1 MDQLLDR
8 LATSAHEQASASQEP
23 GEKDKYR
30 RIARLSRELLEAL
43 GEEPGPSVASKRSP
57 G

>member
-8 LATSAHEQASASQEP
+8 LATSAHERASASKEP

-43 GEEPGPSVASKRSP
+43 GEEPGPGAVSKRPP